1 MEEREAEFDRI
12 YNELASDI
20 FAYFNICSGANPA
33 EDLTQEVFLRVWRQL
48 QNGAAVKNW
57 RAWAFRCAV
66 NLKNDFLRQ
75 KLRDRNLTDRVW
87 ENSELTTDAHSPDD
101 LDVRTAFCALEEAER
116 ELLALKSMGFNSR
129 EIAEMTGSTDSTV
142 RTRLQKAKTH
152 FKQLIH
158 RGDD

>member
-1 MEEREAEFDRI
+1 MGGPEAEFDRI
-12 YNELASDI
+12 YEELASDI
-20 FAYFNICSGANPA
+20 FAYFNICFGVNPA

-48 QNGAAVKNW
+48 QNGAAVENW

-75 KLRDRNLTDRVW
+75 KQRGRNLAGRVW
-87 ENSELTTDAHSPDD
+87 DNSELTADARSPDD
-101 LDVRTAFCALEEAER
+101 LDVRAAFCALEQPER

-142 RTRLQKAKTH
+142 RTRLQKAKIH
-152 FKQLIH
+152 FKELIQ

>member
-1 MEEREAEFDRI
+1 MEELEAEFDRI
-12 YNELASDI
+12 YKELASDI
-20 FAYFNICSGANPA
+20 FVYFSICFGANPA

-48 QNGAAVKNW
+48 QNGAAVESW

-75 KLRDRNLTDRVW
+75 KLRGRNLTDRVW
-87 ENSELTTDAHSPDD
+87 DNSERITDARSPDD
-101 LDVRTAFCALEEAER
+101 LDVRTAFCALEETER
-116 ELLALKSMGFNSR
+116 ELLTLKSMGFNSR
-129 EIAEMTGSTDSTV
+129 EIAEMTGTTDSTV

-152 FKQLIH
+152 FKELIQ

>member
-1 MEEREAEFDRI
+1 MEGLEAEFDRI

-20 FAYFNICSGANPA
+20 FAYFNICFGANPA

-48 QNGAAVKNW
+48 QNDAAVENW

-75 KLRDRNLTDRVW
+75 KLRGRNLTEHVW
-87 ENSELTTDAHSPDD
+87 ENSELTTDARSPDD
-101 LDVRTAFCALEEAER
+101 LDVRTAFCTLEEQER
-116 ELLALKSMGFNSR
+116 ELLTLKSMGFNSR

-152 FKQLIH
+152 FKELIQ

>member
-1 MEEREAEFDRI
+1 MEGLEAEFDRI
-12 YNELASDI
+12 YGELASDI
-20 FAYFNICSGANPA
+20 FAYFNVCFGVNHA

-48 QNGAAVKNW
+48 QNGAVAENW
-57 RAWAFRCAV
+57 RAWAFHCAV

-75 KLRDRNLTDRVW
+75 KLRSRNLADRVW
-87 ENSELTTDAHSPDD
+87 DNSEPTTNARSPDD
-101 LDVRTAFCALEEAER
+101 FDIRTVFCALEEAER

-152 FKQLIH
+152 FKELIQ
-158 RGDD
+158 RGDK

>member
-1 MEEREAEFDRI
+1 MEGLEAEFDRI

-20 FAYFNICSGANPA
+20 FAYFNICFGANPA

-48 QNGAAVKNW
+48 QNGAAVENW

-75 KLRDRNLTDRVW
+75 KLRGRNLTDRVW
-87 ENSELTTDAHSPDD
+87 ENSELTTDARSPDD
-101 LDVRTAFCALEEAER
+101 LDVRTAFCTLEEQER
-116 ELLALKSMGFNSR
+116 ELLTLKSMGFNSR

-142 RTRLQKAKTH
+142 RTRLQKAKNH
-152 FKQLIH
+152 FKELIQ

>member
-1 MEEREAEFDRI
+1 MEGLEAEFDRI
-12 YNELASDI
+12 YGELASDI
-20 FAYFNICSGANPA
+20 FAYFNICFGVNPA

-48 QNGAAVKNW
+48 QNGDLVENW

-75 KLRDRNLTDRVW
+75 KLRSQNLAERVL
-87 ENSELTTDAHSPDD
+87 ENSEPTTNARSPDD

-116 ELLALKSMGFNSR
+116 ELLTLKSMGFNSR

-142 RTRLQKAKTH
+142 RTRLQKARTH
-152 FKQLIH
+152 FKELIR

>member
-1 MEEREAEFDRI
+1 MEGLEAEFDRI

-20 FAYFNICSGANPA
+20 FAYFNICFGVNPA
-33 EDLTQEVFLRVWRQL
+33 EDLTQDVFLRVWRQL
-48 QNGAAVKNW
+48 RNGAAVENW

-75 KLRDRNLTDRVW
+75 KLRSRNLTDRVW
-87 ENSELTTDAHSPDD
+87 DNSEPATDACSPDD

-152 FKQLIH
+152 FKELIQ
-158 RGDD
+158 RGDK

>member
-1 MEEREAEFDRI
+1 MERLEAEFDRI
-12 YNELASDI
+12 YGELASDI
-20 FAYFNICSGANPA
+20 FAYFNVCFGVNPA

-48 QNGAAVKNW
+48 QNGAAVGNW

-75 KLRDRNLTDRVW
+75 KLRSRNLANRVW
-87 ENSELTTDAHSPDD
+87 DNSEPATDARSPDD

-129 EIAEMTGSTDSTV
+129 EIAEITGSTDSTV

-152 FKQLIH
+152 FKELIQ
-158 RGDD
+158 RGDK